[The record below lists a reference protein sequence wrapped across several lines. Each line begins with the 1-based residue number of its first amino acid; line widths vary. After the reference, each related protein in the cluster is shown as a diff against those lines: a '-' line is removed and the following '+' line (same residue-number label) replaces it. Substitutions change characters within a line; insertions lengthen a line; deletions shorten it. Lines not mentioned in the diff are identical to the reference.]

1 MPRLLREIVP
11 FINWDIKS
19 EISFL
24 SGTEMKCC
32 SFILKRIRGGLKV
45 MKATPRATELRVE
58 IKTRAFESVLMKIVL
73 RINLALMIHAMLK
86 CCIHS

>member
-1 MPRLLREIVP
+1 MRTPGTEFSYAKTFARNSAVYKL
-11 FINWDIKS
+11 DIKS

-58 IKTRAFESVLMKIVL
+58 IKTRAF
-73 RINLALMIHAMLK
+73 
-86 CCIHS
+86 